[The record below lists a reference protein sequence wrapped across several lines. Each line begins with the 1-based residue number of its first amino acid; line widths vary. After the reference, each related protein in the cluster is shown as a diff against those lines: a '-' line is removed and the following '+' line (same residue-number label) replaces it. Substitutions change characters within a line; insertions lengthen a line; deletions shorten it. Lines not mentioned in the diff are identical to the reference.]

1 MSANDEIQFHI
12 AAIFVL
18 DLDYGPAGDQNSKP
32 DMTQK
37 GYPRLFHWPIR
48 SLGRLSL
55 ANRIYV
61 SIFSHGGGKPHS
73 KKRWFGHGLRER

>member
-12 AAIFVL
+12 AAMFVL

-37 GYPRLFHWPIR
+37 GYPRLF
-48 SLGRLSL
+48 SL
-55 ANRIYV
+55 AHTI
-61 SIFSHGGGKPHS
+61 SGKIVI
-73 KKRWFGHGLRER
+73 G